1 MSMRTVGLGVVAL
14 MVAVVATPAPGA
26 QSEGGRD
33 VGVQSTQSMT
43 FYPKVAGGGRAEENP
58 VTVSFNGRTYEGGW
72 WLSRIE
78 ESALTEAESFLANA
92 IEANRDLSPDE
103 VLELWNPPER
113 DEVRSMVSDPEMFAA
128 NRRFYRGIEDSA
140 LVAKIL
146 YGPYILFYVQH
157 VGAFND
163 FIKEYPVVETG
174 SGYYLT
180 NALQADPVFQYFS
193 TAYVESLELVEP
205 PEREGADG
213 P

>member
-1 MSMRTVGLGVVAL
+1 MSIRTVGLGVVAL
-14 MVAVVATPAPGA
+14 VVSMVAGPAPGA

-43 FYPKVAGGGRAEENP
+43 FYPKVAGAGRASENP

-72 WLSRIE
+72 WLSRTE
-78 ESALTEAESFLANA
+78 DSALTEAETFLANV
-92 IEANRDLSPDE
+92 IETNRDLSPDE

-157 VGAFND
+157 VGAFDD
-163 FIKEYPVVETG
+163 FIKEYPVLQTDT
-174 SGYYLT
+174 GYYLT
-180 NALQADPVFQYFS
+180 NALQDDPIFQYFS
-193 TAYVESLELVEP
+193 TAYVERLELVER